1 MRSPHLHLPFWI
13 RVPATTANL
22 GPGFDALALALE
34 LYNYIAI
41 EPGAPERPDPFAQEI
56 LEAYHKSRSLPLKP
70 YKLVVRGSVPPAR
83 GLGSS
88 ATIRLGMLAALDK
101 VNRRP
106 FELDWLIETATK
118 IEGHPDNITAAAL
131 GGFVV
136 CGGAQPARARISSRL
151 KFVAAIPR
159 IETSTRT
166 ARSILPPSVSLQD
179 AASNLRN
186 ASRITAAFIERK
198 YEEARGAF
206 HDRLHQPHRAALV
219 PGLEQAIEAAERAGG
234 HRRLPERSR
243 PHHSSHLP
251 KIGETHWK
259 RHGCCPAQG
268 RPRRGGCESPVRR
281 QWGHHHRAISP
292 LLSQGDSL
300 LALEFRSS
308 GYPTRVTTRLV
319 DPAYF
324 LSA

>member
-1 MRSPHLHLPFWI
+1 MKSPHLHLPFWI

-41 EPGAPERPDPFAQEI
+41 EPGSPERPDPFAQEI
-56 LEAYHKSRSLPLKP
+56 LEAYHKTRSLPFKP
-70 YKLVVRGSVPPAR
+70 YKLIVRGNVPPAR

-101 VNRRP
+101 VNRKSLD
-106 FELDWLIETATK
+106 LDWLIETATRL
-118 IEGHPDNITAAAL
+118 EGHPDNVTAAAL

-136 CGGAQPARARISSRL
+136 CGGAQPARTRVSSRL

-166 ARSILPPSVSLQD
+166 ARSILPPSVSLSD
-179 AASNLRN
+179 AVNNLRN
-186 ASRITAAFIERK
+186 SSRVTAAFLERK

-219 PGLEQAIEAAERAGG
+219 SGLEQAIEAAERAGA
-234 HRRLPERSR
+234 
-243 PHHSSHLP
+243 
-251 KIGETHWK
+251 IG
-259 RHGCCPAQG
+259 A
-268 RPRRGGCESPVRR
+268 
-281 QWGHHHRAISP
+281 
-292 LLSQGDSL
+292 
-300 LALEFRSS
+300 
-308 GYPTRVTTRLV
+308 
-319 DPAYF
+319 F
-324 LSA
+324 LSGAGPTILAICQKSEKSVGHAMVTALRKAGLDEVDVKVLSADNSGLTVARFLPSSAKETRC